1 MTAKLILPLFTCL
14 LVSVPA
20 EAQQLVNQRLPTVDA
35 QARQNDQ
42 QSNVPAAAQRAED
55 AVERNVRRFRLGVQG
70 GMGLDPELIMVGA
83 HGTFGPVFRR
93 GVDFRPGLEIGLGE
107 LTTLLAVNFDVIYKF
122 GAAGRGPAAEWV
134 PYIGAG
140 PSMGLSHRGFEAD
153 GDDSDNVDVE
163 DEDGLEVDNP
173 NRFDFSDTD
182 FNGGMNFIAGA
193 RRQNGMFLELRAT
206 AWGVSNIRLMAG
218 FDF

>member
-1 MTAKLILPLFTCL
+1 MKAKLILALSTCL
-14 LVSVPA
+14 LVPVAA
-20 EAQQLVNQRLPTVDA
+20 EAQQSVNERPPTLGS
-35 QARQNDQ
+35 QARANDQ
-42 QSNVPAAAQRAED
+42 QGNLPVEAQRAED
-55 AVERNVRRFRLGVQG
+55 AVERAVRRFRLGVQG
-70 GMGLDPELIMVGA
+70 GIGLDPELIMVAA
-83 HGTFGPVFRR
+83 HATFGPVFRR
-93 GVDFRPGLEIGLGE
+93 GVDFRPGVEVGLGE
-107 LTTLLAVNFDVIYKF
+107 LTTLLAINLDVIYKF
-122 GAAGRGPAAEWV
+122 GAAGSGPTAEWV

-140 PSMGLSHRGFEAD
+140 PSMGLSHRGFETD

-163 DEDGLEVDNP
+163 NDDGLEGQ

-193 RRQNGMFLELRAT
+193 RRQNGLFLELKAT